1 MFINKFYMLYVFI
14 YFFFEKLNHECEKI
28 FQAETG
34 RHVIGDR
41 EWEVYRVLLGDDY
54 DLSTAR
60 SKIIEGVTRM
70 LMGWD

>member
-1 MFINKFYMLYVFI
+1 MFINKFLYAICF
-14 YFFFEKLNHECEKI
+14 YLFFFEKLTHECENF